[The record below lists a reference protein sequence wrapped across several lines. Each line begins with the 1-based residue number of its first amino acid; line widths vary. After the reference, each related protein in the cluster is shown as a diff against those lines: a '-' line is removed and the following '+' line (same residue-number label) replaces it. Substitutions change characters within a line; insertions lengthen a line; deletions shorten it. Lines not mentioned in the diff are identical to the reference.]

1 MSRDQRTGILFILL
15 AAGGY
20 ALLPIFIKRLFSISE
35 IEPIDAVFWRFA
47 VSAPALWIGV
57 ALRGLF
63 QRGQPVIPNRRPLP
77 RYRLLLMGT
86 FFAVAALCAFVGLD
100 TPLPA
105 STYVVLFFTFPA
117 FVAIFSLVMGE
128 RLRLAA
134 WVALVMT
141 MVGVMFTVPDFANLG
156 LLDDP
161 AEQGQLWLG
170 IGLSIFNAVVVAVY
184 FLLASRVLREHT
196 AMARA
201 SAWTVTGTLGAML
214 LVCLF
219 RGNITAPENAEAWL
233 YLLAV
238 GVLSTAL
245 PIFALNKGISK
256 LGAARA
262 AIINTLE
269 PLMTMVLALLLLHE
283 QLTLIQWVGG
293 GLIIGSIIV
302 LESRRPSGRQTHQ
315 PAAVA
320 PAAEG

>member
-1 MSRDQRTGILFILL
+1 MSRDHRTGILLILL

-47 VSAPALWIGV
+47 VSVPALWLGV
-57 ALRGLF
+57 ALRDVF
-63 QRGQPVIPNRRPLP
+63 QRGQSVVTTNRPLP
-77 RYRLLLMGT
+77 RFRLLLMGA

-117 FVAIFSLVMGE
+117 FVAIISLFMGE

-170 IGLSIFNAVVVAVY
+170 IGLAIFNAVVIAVY
-184 FLLASRVLREHT
+184 FLLVSRVLREHT

-201 SAWTVTGTLGAML
+201 SAWTVTGTLGVML
-214 LVCLF
+214 IVCLL
-219 RGNITAPENAEAWL
+219 RGNITAPENVEAWL

-238 GVLSTAL
+238 GVFSTAM
-245 PIFALNKGISK
+245 PIFALNKGINK

-269 PLMTMVLALLLLHE
+269 PLMTMILALLLLNE

-293 GLIIGSIIV
+293 GLIIASIVV
-302 LESRRPSGRQTHQ
+302 LESRRPARRQTHQ
-315 PAAVA
+315 PVPVA
-320 PAAEG
+320 PTAEG